1 MRPCHEFPFSRY
13 HSSKKQVYIP
23 ISSKPIDPECDKT
36 ASLVSSLSFF
46 FASFKCD
53 ITSVTVALFARF
65 SFTHHFIYCITV
77 REKNQ
82 RGLKALFYPVSEE

>member
-1 MRPCHEFPFSRY
+1 MSFLSVVIIVQRNKFTFPF
-13 HSSKKQVYIP
+13 Q
-23 ISSKPIDPECDKT
+23 
-36 ASLVSSLSFF
+36 ASLLTLSVIKQRPWCRASRFSLPPLIL
-46 FASFKCD
+46 CD

-77 REKNQ
+77 RAKNQ